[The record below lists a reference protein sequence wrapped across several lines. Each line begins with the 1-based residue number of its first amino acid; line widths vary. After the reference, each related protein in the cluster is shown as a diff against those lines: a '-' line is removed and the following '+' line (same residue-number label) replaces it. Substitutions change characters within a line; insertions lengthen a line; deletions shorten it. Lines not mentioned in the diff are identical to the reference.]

1 MWIKV
6 VGLVLLVLVLA
17 VAAAMWIGA
26 RNWDAATRAVR
37 ARLDTQAV
45 PLTTAR
51 YDPAEFEGLPAP
63 VQRFFGKALTPGQG
77 IVTTVQLSHE
87 GTFNSSDGEPKW
99 VPFTSTQRVVTA
111 RAGFDWDARIRMA
124 PGMTAHV
131 RDAYVAGEGMLVAK
145 LFGLITVADEPRTQE
160 LALGEF
166 MRFVAE
172 AAWYPTVLLPSQGA
186 VWEAVDDRN
195 ARVTLRDGAL
205 AVTLTVGFGADDL
218 IETVRAESRA
228 RVSAGKRE
236 EMAWGGRFWEYER
249 RDGMMVPREGEVAWF
264 PRERAAMPYW
274 RGRVTTVNY
283 GFAR

>member
-1 MWIKV
+1 MWIKI

-17 VAAAMWIGA
+17 VAAAMWMGA
-26 RNWDAATRAVR
+26 RNWDTATREVR
-37 ARLDTQAV
+37 ARLDAQAV
-45 PLTTAR
+45 PPTTAR
-51 YDPAEFEGLPAP
+51 FDPAELEGLPAP
-63 VQRFFGKALTPGQG
+63 VRRFFGKALTPGQG
-77 IVTTVQLSHE
+77 IVTAVQLSHE
-87 GTFNSSDGEPKW
+87 GKFNSSDGEPKW

-131 RDAYVAGEGMLVAK
+131 RDAYVAGEGILVAK
-145 LFGLITVADEPRTQE
+145 LFGLITVADEPRTIE

-172 AAWYPTVLLPSQGA
+172 AAWYPTVMLPSQGA
-186 VWEAVDDRN
+186 RWEAVDDRR

-205 AVTLTVGFGADDL
+205 AVTLTIGFGADDL
-218 IETVRAESRA
+218 IETVRADSRV
-228 RVSAGKRE
+228 RVSAGTRE
-236 EMAWGGRFWEYER
+236 EMPWGGRFWGYER
-249 RDGMMVPREGEVAWF
+249 RDGMLVPREGEVAWL

-274 RGRVTTVNY
+274 RGRVTAVEY